1 MIAKKDKVHGKSFV
15 VFGGDVQLINSLERM
30 LLFAGAN
37 VQAATT
43 GFKGISYTL
52 NLRPDIVIFD
62 DTVTDMDPEKVIEEL
77 QVNELTKNIPMIIIS
92 GRTETDPYKYLFGTG
107 IQDYIRRSEFDVM
120 QVVLRIETVL
130 RKCSTGAEEVIFD
143 FTESEKNITKTD
155 ANHELRL
162 LVVEDDPLLR
172 NLLTIRLQKSAINYL
187 FCNSGTD
194 AVGVVLEYKPT
205 VLILDLMLPGKNG
218 LDVLSEIRS
227 LPEIAGTPVIIFS
240 NKDDDAERSRA
251 VDLGVK
257 DFMVK
262 ATTDL
267 GELVSLIMARGK

>member
-1 MIAKKDKVHGKSFV
+1 MSSNNDKVHGKSFV
-15 VFGGDVQLINSLERM
+15 VFGGDVQVINSLERM
-30 LLFAGAN
+30 LLFAGAS

-62 DTVTDMDPEKVIEEL
+62 DTVSDIEPEQVIESL
-77 QVNELTKNIPMIIIS
+77 QADPLTKNIPIIVIS
-92 GRTETDPYKYLFGTG
+92 GRAEAEPYKHLFFTG

-120 QVVLRIETVL
+120 QVVLRIESIL
-130 RKCSTGAEEVIFD
+130 RKSQGKGDKPVFD
-143 FTESEKNITKTD
+143 FTESEKNITKT
-155 ANHELRL
+155 AASHILRL

-172 NLLTIRLQKSAINYL
+172 NLLTIRLQKSAINHQ

-194 AVGVVLEYKPT
+194 AVDTVLDYKPT
-205 VLILDLMLPGKNG
+205 VIILDLMLPGKNG
-218 LDVLSEIRS
+218 MDVLAEIRS
-227 LPEIAGTPVIIFS
+227 LPEIAATPVIIFS
-240 NKDDDAERSRA
+240 NKDDDEERARA
-251 VDLGVK
+251 AALGVK

-267 GELVSLIMARGK
+267 GDLLALIVARGK